1 MHSPAYRAFIKNNMF
16 VLLGH
21 VAIYGQGIILMP
33 LIIKNVGAT
42 VYGGYL
48 LLTTLLGFVYGIS
61 VLVVGYK
68 RSRFLPSA
76 QNIEEKRALFYPQFL
91 CHLGIALVLSTVLIL
106 TYPALD
112 RIFLKSN
119 VVFAEWLILPYML
132 GYFLFSQ
139 SADYFRY
146 SHKMGYFN
154 FATITFPYLNILLIV
169 LVRFLHRDLSVNI
182 LFISQIVTLF
192 LISTILIFMV
202 IKEIG
207 WRVVLPKRQSVI
219 EDIKLGFPLLLGF
232 VVDTILSSS
241 ARYVIA
247 ALISVTAVGWFSP
260 AYALGSLIIFLPK
273 VSGVVLPPLIS
284 KAVDSG
290 KESEAQIMLSY
301 TLRGFLMI
309 AIPYVAGCCVL
320 GRPMLN
326 LLANREVAD
335 NAYLVT
341 PIIAL
346 ATIFYG
352 LNVILS
358 NVFFVKMRTIVI
370 FKANL
375 CAALMNLA
383 LNCIFIFIFKN
394 IVIAAIGSVVS
405 YGVAFLYLKRS
416 LPIGWYLGLNNG
428 MIRKP
433 VIASAVMSAVLVAV
447 FSYYGDSGFKS
458 LYIFGNLALGVTVY
472 IVTLFVLRA
481 FSGKEISFLR
491 SMFLS
496 RATSVS

>member
-1 MHSPAYRAFIKNNMF
+1 MHSPVYRTFIKNNVF

-42 VYGGYL
+42 IYGGYL

-68 RSRFLPSA
+68 RSRFLPST
-76 QNIEEKRALFYPQFL
+76 QSIEEKRSLFYPQFL
-91 CHLGIALVLSTVLIL
+91 CHVGIALVLSIVLIF

-112 RIFLKSN
+112 RLFLKSN
-119 VVFAEWLILPYML
+119 VEFAKWLVLPYMFAYL
-132 GYFLFSQ
+132 LFSQ

-146 SHKMGYFN
+146 THRMGYFN

-169 LVRFLHRDLSVNI
+169 LVRLFHYNLNVNL
-182 LFISQIVTLF
+182 LFGSQIVTLF
-192 LISTILIFMV
+192 SISAILMV
-202 IKEIG
+202 SVVKEIG
-207 WRVVLPKRQSVI
+207 WRVVLPKMPSVI

-232 VVDTILSSS
+232 IVDTVLSSS

-273 VSGVVLPPLIS
+273 VSGVVLPPLLS

-290 KESEAQIMLSY
+290 REIEAQVMLNY

-320 GRPMLN
+320 GRPILN
-326 LLANREVAD
+326 MLANHEVAD
-335 NAYLVT
+335 NSYLVV

-346 ATIFYG
+346 STIFYG
-352 LNVILS
+352 FNVIIS
-358 NVFFVKMRTIVI
+358 NVFFVKMKTIVI

-375 CAALMNLA
+375 FAALINLV

-394 IVIAAIGSVVS
+394 IIIAAISSVVS
-405 YGVAFLYLKRS
+405 YGVAFIYLQRS
-416 LPIGWYLGLNNG
+416 LPIGWSLELNSG
-428 MIRKP
+428 MLKKP
-433 VIASAVMSAVLVAV
+433 IIASIVMSAVLMII
-447 FSYYGDSGFKS
+447 FNYYGESGS
-458 LYIFGNLALGVTVY
+458 Q
-472 IVTLFVLRA
+472 
-481 FSGKEISFLR
+481 
-491 SMFLS
+491 
-496 RATSVS
+496 